1 MLQLYH
7 AGPSVCAIKVRLVL
21 DEKALPWE
29 SKLLNVHRGEQFTP
43 EYRKL
48 NPNAVVPTLVHDGR
62 PIIESTIIIEYLDDT
77 FPAPALMP
85 GNSYRRAM
93 ARLWMKK
100 IDDYLHAACAAL
112 TFAIA
117 FRPQLLRKSR
127 DELEARFA
135 AVPDPA
141 MRERQRQAVL
151 LGLDAP
157 QAAGALRNYD
167 KFIGEMEETLAQ
179 APYLAGDSYSLA
191 DAAATPYVNRATML
205 ALDGILFDNR
215 PLVADWF
222 KRMRDRPSFQAAID
236 NHLSEADRENFRI
249 SREETATK
257 ARKILRSPSPQTA

>member
-7 AGPSVCAIKVRLVL
+7 AGPSVCAIKVRLAL
-21 DEKALPWE
+21 HEKTLPWE
-29 SKLLNVHRGEQFTP
+29 SRLLNMHRGDQFTP

-77 FPAPALMP
+77 FPAPGLMP
-85 GNSYRRAM
+85 SDAYRRAI

-127 DELEARFA
+127 EELEARFA

-151 LGLDAP
+151 LGLEAP
-157 QAAGALRNYD
+157 QAAGALRNYG

-179 APYLAGDSYSLA
+179 TPYLAGDAYSLA
-191 DAAATPYVNRATML
+191 DIAATPYVNRAIML

-215 PLVADWF
+215 PRVADWF
-222 KRMRDRPSFQAAID
+222 ARMRERPSFQAAID
-236 NHLSEADRENFRI
+236 NHLSDSDRENFRI
-249 SREETATK
+249 AREETMSK
-257 ARKILRSPSPQTA
+257 AREILRTPSP